1 MGTVPFKHR
10 FDYCQ
15 CLMVLRHP
23 ESDWNEVL
31 IEPEAWML
39 CLAAVTGARTK
50 HWDTWQAA
58 RRDIALQK
66 KYP

>member
-1 MGTVPFKHR
+1 
-10 FDYCQ
+10 
-15 CLMVLRHP
+15 MVLRHP

-39 CLAAVTGARTK
+39 CLAAVTGARTE

-66 KYP
+66 KYPCSYV